1 MRYADMSYRLL
12 LWGFDCR
19 NIQTLT
25 ALTSL
30 HCSSMFLRLQIE
42 SLKISTSTIVSIQ
55 VQSWHKAD
63 CGSFQVLLYTNACES
78 WGGVSKPR
86 HTAHCGSVKR
96 FLRRLLLIRSWR
108 PASLRPCLMAWWF
121 WQRQRSLAAGIISLQ
136 SILLSFAACLPRS
149 RSQLAS
155 SFHLFYFLVFFS
167 ASPLFVPTQLFYFV
181 LFRASFLRFPTPL
194 RILSVSFV
202 VFVLFYS
209 AFDLF
214 FLLLFDS
221 ALFQSS
227 LPYPRLAA
235 LLYSSLCFFLYS
247 PLLFS
252 AFGYSTLLY
261 IHVIPSLYSLL
272 FFAIPSIVVTGF
284 VLAGFFPNPVP
295 EKIIPLGNL
304 FSPNFGIFKVQGGC
318 PMEKYSAPLWL
329 QPKKRV
335 EFLGA
340 VFVGDLQRDK
350 QHLGHWNFIQRC
362 LPPRSQNWFWI
373 FFVYHVRLGV
383 VPFCG
388 NGNLFRKKF
397 GPKKFIGD
405 KFGHNHP

>member
-1 MRYADMSYRLL
+1 MRYADMSYRPL
-12 LWGFDCR
+12 LWGLDCR
-19 NIQTLT
+19 NTQTLT

-30 HCSSMFLRLQIE
+30 HCSSVFLRLQIE
-42 SLKISTSTIVSIQ
+42 RLKISTSTIVSIQ

-63 CGSFQVLLYTNACES
+63 CGSFQVLLYTNTCES

-108 PASLRPCLMAWWF
+108 PTSLRPCLMAWWF

-194 RILSVSFV
+194 RFLSVSFV
-202 VFVLFYS
+202 VFVLFYN
-209 AFDLF
+209 AFVLL

-227 LPYPRLAA
+227 LPYPRLGPSLLFSIFLSVFSSTLLCLW
-235 LLYSSLCFFLYS
+235 LLYSSLYTFDSF
-247 PLLFS
+247 PLFFS
-252 AFGYSTLLY
+252 AFLC
-261 IHVIPSLYSLL
+261 YSLHCRNRVCPGR
-272 FFAIPSIVVTGF
+272 I
-284 VLAGFFPNPVP
+284 
-295 EKIIPLGNL
+295 
-304 FSPNFGIFKVQGGC
+304 FS
-318 PMEKYSAPLWL
+318 
-329 QPKKRV
+329 
-335 EFLGA
+335 
-340 VFVGDLQRDK
+340 
-350 QHLGHWNFIQRC
+350 
-362 LPPRSQNWFWI
+362 
-373 FFVYHVRLGV
+373 
-383 VPFCG
+383 
-388 NGNLFRKKF
+388 
-397 GPKKFIGD
+397 
-405 KFGHNHP
+405 